1 MCVKRLDNFLISR
14 SAVQLELR
22 EIAQQAED
30 QGAWGPVSVAL
41 ATAVFSQAS
50 AVHLE
55 LREVLL
61 FSRSAVHRVSH

>member
-22 EIAQQAED
+22 EIEQAED